1 MHKPNGT
8 RMKLFFIA
16 LALFAIIQSCYSA
29 TPTPAKVVVP
39 TTKPVPTQP
48 PKVVTVAKPAPTQP
62 PKVVTGAKPATPQ
75 ECHFLPPGFE
85 RLRHGVDAETFDMF
99 PPDLSAPES
108 FVKPIFDFTC
118 NQKKKWMDPYTNTA
132 YDLPDQIASVTKEDT
147 MSMDLKIDYHND
159 YQEYSQTKSK
169 KSGWGIPGLFGH
181 SESSK
186 SSMQYI
192 LQDHRVM
199 TEVSAHV
206 SAYRV
211 KLIYPAAE
219 HVGEDM
225 NHDYKNLPPAYIQN
239 PALYQ
244 KFLNDYGTHFFQE
257 ALFGGLMKMDSFT
270 SKYYSM
276 THTAEVI
283 ESQGGFSFFGLF
295 GVGGGHSTAEQKVDA
310 LYKANSIIHGAFYGG
325 TADLM
330 KDGLSGFNN
339 WKASVQK
346 NPWLCEGHMQP
357 ITSFL
362 PGGLKMTA
370 VQTAITVK
378 FDKVYLDELSTR
390 LQYLKK
396 TLYIN
401 VNIAQ
406 ANNFDN
412 QLNVEKAKPVPLHDR
427 VLQLGKQIDDFIRTE
442 RAKPPKRP
450 CPRTII
456 RTVVGRVIKIV
467 LGPCILAPTCI
478 CSSI

>member
-1 MHKPNGT
+1 M
-8 RMKLFFIA
+8 
-16 LALFAIIQSCYSA
+16 
-29 TPTPAKVVVP
+29 
-39 TTKPVPTQP
+39 
-48 PKVVTVAKPAPTQP
+48 
-62 PKVVTGAKPATPQ
+62 
-75 ECHFLPPGFE
+75 LPPGFE

-99 PPDLSAPES
+99 PPELSGPEG

-132 YDLPDQIASVTKEDT
+132 YDLPDQVASVTKEDAGST
-147 MSMDLKIDYHND
+147 NQNIEYHND

-169 KSGWGIPGLFGH
+169 KSGWGIPGFFGH
-181 SESSK
+181 SKSSK
-186 SSMQYI
+186 SSMEYI

-211 KLIYPAAE
+211 KLIPPATE

-225 NHDYKNLPPAYIQN
+225 NHDYNNLPPNYIQN

-276 THTAEVI
+276 THTTEVI
-283 ESQGGFSFFGLF
+283 KSQGGFSFFGLF
-295 GVGGGHSTAEQKVDA
+295 GGGGGHSTEEQKIDA

-346 NPWLCEGHMQP
+346 NPWLCEGNMEP

-362 PGGLKMTA
+362 PNGPKKTA
-370 VQTAITVK
+370 VETAITVK

-401 VNIAQ
+401 VNITQ

-412 QLNVEKAKPVPLHDR
+412 QLNAEKAKPVPLHDR

-450 CPRTII
+450 CPRRIVPIINNPRIAGRII
-456 RTVVGRVIKIV
+456 RPV
-467 LGPCILAPTCI
+467 LGVCIPAPTCI
-478 CSSI
+478 CSNILNINGK